1 MPCKEEEDEMSMST
15 VGQRSA
21 GAKELLGG
29 NAPRKR
35 LPDTNNFSFASPIML
50 SVDFVFLLLARH
62 SLCQHNSALAVFV
75 GSAEIEHILLCS
87 RLLAEFF
94 IQISCVRIRE

>member
-15 VGQRSA
+15 VGKRSA
-21 GAKELLGG
+21 GAKELPGG

-35 LPDTNNFSFASPIML
+35 LPDTSLASPIML

-62 SLCQHNSALAVFV
+62 SLCQHNSALAAFV
-75 GSAEIEHILLCS
+75 GSAEIEDILLCS